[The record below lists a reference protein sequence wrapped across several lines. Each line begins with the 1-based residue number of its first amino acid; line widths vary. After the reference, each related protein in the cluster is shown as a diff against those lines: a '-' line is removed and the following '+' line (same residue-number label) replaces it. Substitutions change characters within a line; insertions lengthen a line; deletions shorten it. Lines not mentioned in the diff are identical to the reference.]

1 MKLFINSLLTVV
13 LLAFAGSPAWANG
26 GSSGGSGGGSG
37 SNLQQYQK
45 LIDAKQYQ
53 QAIDQLEK
61 ALAKKPRDADLLNLT
76 AYSHRQLGHLDTALG
91 LYQKALEI
99 EPKHLGANEYMGEL
113 YLKMGD
119 LEKAK
124 GRLAV
129 LDSACFFGCE
139 EYDELKTAI
148 EKYQQQHSS

>member
-1 MKLFINSLLTVV
+1 MKFFINSLLALV
-13 LLAFAGSPAWANG
+13 LFVFAGSPAWANG
-26 GSSGGSGGGSG
+26 GSSGGGSG
-37 SNLQQYQK
+37 SNLQPYQK

-61 ALAKKPRDADLLNLT
+61 ALAKKPKDADLLNLI
-76 AYSHRQLGHLDTALG
+76 AYSHRQLGHFDTALG
-91 LYQKALEI
+91 LYQKALAI

-119 LEKAK
+119 LKKAE

-139 EYDELKTAI
+139 EYDELKSAI
-148 EKYQQQHSS
+148 DAYRKQNPS

>member
-1 MKLFINSLLTVV
+1 MKVFIDTLLVLV
-13 LLAFAGSPAWANG
+13 LLSFAGSPAWANG
-26 GSSGGSGGGSG
+26 GGSGGGSG
-37 SNLQQYQK
+37 SNLTPYQK

-61 ALAKKPRDADLLNLT
+61 ALAKKPRDADLLNLA
-76 AYSHRQLGHLDTALG
+76 AYSHRQLGHFDTALG
-91 LYQKALEI
+91 LYQKALDI
-99 EPKHLGANEYMGEL
+99 EPRHLGANEYMGEL

-119 LEKAK
+119 LEKAE

-139 EYDELKTAI
+139 QYDELKEAI
-148 EKYQQQHSS
+148 AKYRQQNPS